1 MTSRNSAACWFDSL
15 ATLHFAPHAATP
27 DRRSAGRLQAE
38 LRKISEMN
46 DGQFDELLSFADLQR
61 VRIRTL
67 TILANAWG
75 QSDGRRR
82 DTVEQRLSEELCQV
96 KNAVLQWCRI
106 VAALEDQGNPVVV
119 IKTLDHWPDIGSDL
133 DLFTM
138 ASAGEVC
145 RVMTNSLGAQIL
157 PQSWGD
163 RLACKWNFRV
173 PGLSVPVEIHVKRLG
188 QTGEQHTLPLHLL
201 QSSVRR
207 EVHGQSFRVPSPE
220 HQIAIVALQ
229 RMYRHF
235 YIRLTDI
242 VNVAQLLR
250 SSAVDFGRLRQLSEP
265 VALWPGIATLLQI
278 VGGYGEHYGGTL
290 LALPD
295 EVRDAACFSEGS
307 TYVDQRFLRIPMV
320 PQATGLYCR
329 QWGKT
334 AASRNFR
341 SLSRLTLLP
350 FLAAAAMVNFRLT
363 GNDKGIW

>member
-1 MTSRNSAACWFDSL
+1 MTNRKSAARMFDLL
-15 ATLHFAPHAATP
+15 ATLHLASGAA
-27 DRRSAGRLQAE
+27 SQGSHSGNRLQPE
-38 LRKISEMN
+38 LRRIAEMT
-46 DGQFDELLSFADLQR
+46 DAQFDELLAFAELQR
-61 VRIRTL
+61 VQIRTL
-67 TILANAWG
+67 TIIANAWG
-75 QSDGRRR
+75 PLHGGR
-82 DTVEQRLSEELCQV
+82 DAVEQRLSRQLSQV
-96 KNAVLQWCRI
+96 KNAIVQWSNI
-106 VAALEDQGNPVVV
+106 VGALEEQGIAIMV

-145 RVMTNSLGAQIL
+145 HVMTSVLGAETL

-163 RLACKWNFRV
+163 KLACKWNFRV
-173 PGLSVPVEIHVKRLG
+173 PGLSVPVEVHVKRLG
-188 QTGEQHTLPLHLL
+188 QTGEQCTLPQQLFE
-201 QSSVRR
+201 SRIRR
-207 EVHGQSFRVPSPE
+207 EVHGQFFRVPSPE

-242 VNVAQLLR
+242 VNVARLLR
-250 SSAVDFGRLRQLSEP
+250 SSALDLERLREITEP

-278 VGGYGEHYGGTL
+278 VSGYSEHYGGTP
-290 LALPD
+290 LALPA
-295 EVRDAACFSEGS
+295 EVRDAACFTEGS
-307 TYVDQRFLRIPMV
+307 TYVDQSFLRIPMV

>member
-1 MTSRNSAACWFDSL
+1 MTSRKSAAPFFDSL
-15 ATLHFAPHAATP
+15 ATLHLASGAAMQDCFCA
-27 DRRSAGRLQAE
+27 DRLHAE
-38 LRKISEMN
+38 LRTIAEMN
-46 DGQFDELLSFADLQR
+46 DAQFEELLSFAELQR
-61 VRIRTL
+61 VQIRTL

-75 QSDGRRR
+75 QSDGCRR
-82 DTVEQRLSEELCQV
+82 DAVERRLSEELSQV
-96 KNAVLQWCRI
+96 KNAIFQWSRI
-106 VAALEDQGNPVVV
+106 AAALEDQGNPVVV
-119 IKTLDHWPDIGSDL
+119 IKTLDHWPDVGSDL

-138 ASAGEVC
+138 APAGEVC

-163 RLACKWNFRV
+163 RLACKWNFKV

-188 QTGEQHTLPLHLL
+188 QTGEQRTLPLRLL

-207 EVHGQSFRVPSPE
+207 EVHGHFFRVPSPE

-242 VNVAQLLR
+242 VNVARLLR
-250 SSAVDFGRLRQLSEP
+250 SSAVDLQWLREITEP

-278 VGGYGEHYGGTL
+278 VSGYSEHYGGTP
-290 LALPD
+290 LPLPA
-295 EVRDAACFSEGS
+295 EVQEAACFTEGS

-350 FLAAAAMVNFRLT
+350 LLAAAALVNFRLT